1 MIASRLLLSCLL
13 AAGLAACAGRPD
25 PAAEEAKL
33 METSRAWSRAAAGG
47 DVDAILAY
55 WADDALV
62 LPPGQ
67 PALRSRAALRAY
79 LETSMKTPGF
89 RIAWEP
95 LEAKV
100 SKDGDMGYLV
110 ERTTVTV
117 DGPDGRP
124 VSQHFRGVTIWRR
137 QADGSW
143 KNAVDINNPE
153 PAAAAAR

>member
-1 MIASRLLLSCLL
+1 MIASRLMLTLML
-13 AAGLAACAGRPD
+13 AACLAACAGRPD

-62 LPPGQ
+62 LPPGL
-67 PALRSRAALRAY
+67 PPLRGRAALRTY

-89 RIAWEP
+89 RISWEP

-100 SKDGDMGYLV
+100 SREGDMGYLV

-124 VSQHFRGVTIWRR
+124 VTQHFRGVTIWRR
-137 QADGSW
+137 QSDGSW
-143 KNAVDINNPE
+143 KNVVDINNAEPE
-153 PAAAAAR
+153 AAATP